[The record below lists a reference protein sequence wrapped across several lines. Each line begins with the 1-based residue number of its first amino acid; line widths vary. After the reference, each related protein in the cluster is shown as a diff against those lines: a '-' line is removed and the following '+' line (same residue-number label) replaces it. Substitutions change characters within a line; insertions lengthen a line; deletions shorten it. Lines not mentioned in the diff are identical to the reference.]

1 MITYY
6 ELNEAGEILQAT
18 ASLRMA
24 QKLGLTL
31 QTEQKIV
38 HGFDGKLY
46 FEGQAPLEP
55 EKTYS
60 QKRLEA
66 YPPMSEYLDAQVKLA
81 SDDPQIQTQ
90 GQAQLDAYV
99 TACLLVKEQ
108 FPKENS

>member
-66 YPPMSEYLDAQVKLA
+66 YPPMTEYLDAQVKLNSGDKVLVA
-81 SDDPQIQTQ
+81 E
-90 GQAQLDAYV
+90 GQAQLDAYLR
-99 TACLLVKEQ
+99 TCLAIKVE
-108 FPKENS
+108 FPKDR